1 MNKIA
6 KALDK
11 AQGPSR
17 ASKPGKP
24 AKGRKGA
31 PTSQEV
37 QLDSALLE
45 RNRITLGMKDP
56 EVEDSY
62 NLLRT
67 QLLQRTR
74 DLGKNTIMVTGT
86 TPGVGATTT
95 SINLAI
101 SIARELDQYCLL
113 VDAHLRRAH
122 VDDILGLEAPRGLS
136 DYIMKDVPFYQLQL
150 RTSQDKFSVLPAGE
164 PISGSTELLGSPK
177 MERLVQEMKD
187 RYPDRYV
194 IFNCPPVLSSADA
207 LVFSDYVDGIVLV
220 AAAQETT
227 RTQLT
232 KAIGLL
238 KGRNVLGTVLNK
250 TREMET

>member
-11 AQGPSR
+11 AQAP
-17 ASKPGKP
+17 KPQAKGKGGKP
-24 AKGRKGA
+24 VK
-31 PTSQEV
+31 SQIV
-37 QLDSALLE
+37 QLDERVME
-45 RNRITLGMKDP
+45 RNRITLGMNDRKL
-56 EVEDSY
+56 EDYY

-67 QLLQRTR
+67 QILQRTR

-113 VDAHLRRAH
+113 VDANLRRAH
-122 VDDILGLEAPRGLS
+122 VDDMLGLDAPTGLS
-136 DYIMKDVPFYQLQL
+136 DYIMKDVPIYQLQM
-150 RTSQDKFSVLPAGE
+150 RTSLDKFSVLPAGE
-164 PISGSTELLGSPK
+164 PIAGSTELLGSPK

-194 IFNCPPVLSSADA
+194 IFNCPPILAAPDA
-207 LVFSDYVDGIVLV
+207 LVFSDYVDGTVLV
-220 AAAQETT
+220 AAAQES
-227 RTQLT
+227 T
-232 KAIGLL
+232 KAHLNKAMQLL
-238 KGRNVLGTVLNK
+238 EGKNVLGTVLNK
-250 TREMET
+250 ARELYDD